1 MYAANDGLAAGAIS
15 AMRAAGITDM
25 PLVTG
30 QDAELAA
37 IQRIVTG
44 DQFMTVYK
52 DIEQQAALA
61 ADAAV
66 HLARGEQAD
75 APTEVRGVPTM
86 LLAPFAV
93 TRKEIE
99 PVILRKGVFTL
110 GEICVEPFTQA
121 CTAAGLTEEEQ

>member
-1 MYAANDGLAAGAIS
+1 MTEPLRLERPRPGVARVVLDRPELRNAFDDGLVARLTA
-15 AMRAAGITDM
+15 TF
-25 PLVTG
+25 
-30 QDAELAA
+30 E
-37 IQRIVTG
+37 
-44 DQFMTVYK
+44 
-52 DIEQQAALA
+52 ALA

-66 HLARGEQAD
+66 RLARGEQVD